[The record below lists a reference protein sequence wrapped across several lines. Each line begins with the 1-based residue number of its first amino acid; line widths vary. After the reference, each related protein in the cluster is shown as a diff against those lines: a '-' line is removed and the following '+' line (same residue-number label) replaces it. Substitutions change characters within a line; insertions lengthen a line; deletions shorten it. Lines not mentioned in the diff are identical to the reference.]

1 MNIINYKCFMIKS
14 IVLYITAEGAWSNWT
29 YEISYI
35 NLDTNTSMTITGITQ
50 TSYRIDNLQADTYY
64 KISVLAYK

>member
-1 MNIINYKCFMIKS
+1 MIKS
-14 IVLYITAEGAWSNWT
+14 TVLFITAEAAWANWT

-50 TSYRIDNLQADTYY
+50 TSYRIDNLQANTYY

>member
-1 MNIINYKCFMIKS
+1 MIKS
-14 IVLYITAEGAWSNWT
+14 TVLFISAEAAWSNWT

>member
-1 MNIINYKCFMIKS
+1 MLKSTVLFIK
-14 IVLYITAEGAWSNWT
+14 AEAAWSNWT

>member
-1 MNIINYKCFMIKS
+1 MIKS